1 MKSKRMNVL
10 IIAALAMVVSIG
22 ALNGESRAEYPDKA
36 VRFLIPFGV
45 GGGADTIGRALAKSA
60 EPSLG
65 QPVACI
71 NRPGASG
78 GIMYS
83 ALKASKADGYTVGWN
98 SLSVL
103 TTTNIGN
110 VPFPYDAFEHVCR
123 IGYTGMPIAVLAD
136 SQWKTIGEL
145 VEYARKNPGKLKIGN
160 AGTGSGTHLIA
171 VMLEKEAGFK
181 AIHVPL
187 GAKRRVAGLL
197 GGEVEAICAPAPET
211 AGQVRAGKIRL
222 LAMST
227 AQRDPNFPDIPTFT
241 ESGYPIVMDLFRGIS
256 LPKDAPA
263 DVIQKLEES
272 FKKASE
278 SELFKDIA
286 GKKGFTID
294 FQGREA
300 FGKYLEEKN
309 RSIADAMKASGLV
322 K

>member
-1 MKSKRMNVL
+1 MKSKRVS
-10 IIAALAMVVSIG
+10 IPCIAALVMVLSISF
-22 ALNGESRAEYPDKA
+22 LYGESRAEYPDKA
-36 VRFLIPFGV
+36 IRFLIPFGV

-83 ALKASKADGYTVGWN
+83 ALKASPADGYTVGWN

-123 IGYTGMPIAVLAD
+123 IGYTGMPIAVLVD
-136 SQWKTIGEL
+136 SPWKTIGEL
-145 VEYARKNPGKLKIGN
+145 VEYAKKNPGKLKIGN
-160 AGTGSGTHLIA
+160 AGTGSGTHLIS
-171 VMLEKEAGFK
+171 VLLEIEAGLNVV
-181 AIHVPL
+181 HVPL
-187 GAKRRVAGLL
+187 GAKRRVPGLL
-197 GGEVEAICAPAPET
+197 GREVEAICVPAPEA
-211 AGQVRAGKIRL
+211 AGQVAAGKIRL

-256 LPKDAPA
+256 VPKGTPA
-263 DVIQKLEES
+263 DVVQKLES
-272 FKKASE
+272 DFKKASE
-278 SELFKDIA
+278 SGLFRDVA
-286 GKKGFTID
+286 TKKGFTIG
-294 FQGREA
+294 FQGAEE
-300 FGKYLEEKN
+300 FGKYLEKQN
-309 RSIADAMKASGLV
+309 GNIAKAMKISGLV